1 VRAAPS
7 PVTVGI
13 QTNFS
18 PANLITFFPKRESSP
33 LEGTLFQQAD
43 LRNSVYNELNGDLT
57 GRTDNALDLAAFIV
71 LHAVTVL
78 LDRSSHPDLEIFRIF
93 EEAIGMLTENM
104 TTSLKRFRT
113 QTYRDLVS
121 NLSSSLSDSDDLD
134 PGAEPSE
141 NTKSI
146 KRRYKHELE
155 RAQRENR
162 ENTSALLELRDMEDE
177 LTTLSRLFEAQEA
190 VVRSMLATFTS
201 PANSLAPLT
210 PHGQGYLNLALRY
223 LEGYRSTAG
232 EMAKRVDTTRKD
244 YEKLLEMA
252 QRQAQVDDVR
262 WSRIQTELASSQNL
276 SVMIFTTFTVIFL
289 PLSFFTGLFG
299 MNTEEWQA
307 EVPSLGFIGSISL
320 PVSTF
325 LIVGSLVAA
334 FSERVQG
341 WFFAVWRVW
350 RRGVAWW
357 KESLERVT
365 PGVIEEKRRRRR
377 AERERRVRR
386 EERRRR
392 ERRAYDFWGSVRERK
407 GEGWED
413 ERRGQGVDER
423 RRRQRRMPG

>member
-1 VRAAPS
+1 
-7 PVTVGI
+7 
-13 QTNFS
+13 
-18 PANLITFFPKRESSP
+18 
-33 LEGTLFQQAD
+33 
-43 LRNSVYNELNGDLT
+43 
-57 GRTDNALDLAAFIV
+57 V

-104 TTSLKRFRT
+104 TTSLRQFRT

-121 NLSSSLSDSDDLD
+121 NLSSSLSDSDLD
-134 PGAEPSE
+134 DDGPSE
-141 NTKSI
+141 TTKSI

-177 LTTLSRLFEAQEA
+177 LATLSRLFESQE
-190 VVRSMLATFTS
+190 VVIRSMLATFAS
-201 PANSLAPLT
+201 ASLAPVT
-210 PHGQGYLNLALRY
+210 RHGQAYLSLALRR
-223 LEGYRSTAG
+223 LEGYKGTTA
-232 EMAKRVDTTRKD
+232 EMAKRVDATRRD

-299 MNTEEWQA
+299 MNTAEWQRDGG
-307 EVPSLGFIGSISL
+307 VPSLGFIGGIGL
-320 PVSTF
+320 PVSAV

-350 RRGVAWW
+350 KRGVRWW
-357 KESLERVT
+357 REGLERLT
-365 PGVIEEKRRRRR
+365 PRVVEERRRKRREVRERRRRK
-377 AERERRVRR
+377 

-392 ERRAYDFWGSVRERK
+392 ERRRYDFWGSVKERRDAG
-407 GEGWED
+407 GEGREEID
-413 ERRGQGVDER
+413 KKAGTSGRG
-423 RRRQRRMPG
+423 RQ